1 MFVQVVEG
9 RTSDAEALMA
19 LGERWQEDVRPGAVG
34 YLGVTAG
41 VTADGRA
48 VAIVRFEDE
57 ASARANSAR
66 AEQTAWFEQ
75 MAKVYDGE
83 PSFTE
88 SSDVTEWMGGGSND
102 AGFVQ
107 VMKSTGVDRAT
118 VERMD
123 DAFEPFAKER
133 PDLLG
138 GLRIWTGPDS
148 CIDVAYFTSEAEARK
163 GEQAEL
169 PDEIKELMGE
179 LEQGLGETEYLDLT
193 SPHLR

>member
-1 MFVQVVEG
+1 MFVQVIEG
-9 RTSDAEALMA
+9 TTSDPAALIEH
-19 LGERWQEDVRPGAVG
+19 GDRWQRDVRPGAIG
-34 YLGVTAG
+34 YLGLTAG

-57 ASARANSAR
+57 ASARANAAR
-66 AEQTAWFEQ
+66 PEQTAWFEG
-75 MAKVYDGE
+75 MAKLYDGE

-107 VMKSTGVDRAT
+107 VMKSTGVDRVQ
-118 VERMD
+118 VEKMD
-123 DAFEPFAKER
+123 AAFEPFADQR

-148 CIDVAYFTSEAEARK
+148 CIDVAYFTTEEEARE
-163 GEQAEL
+163 GSR
-169 PDEIKELMGE
+169 PRFP
-179 LEQGLGETEYLDLT
+179 T
-193 SPHLR
+193 R